1 MTWLIVGLAMFLGI
15 HLMKALGL
23 RGAFAGALGEGA
35 YKLAYTAIAVIG
47 LGLVIYG
54 KVLAHPSPIIWSPP
68 VWSRHLALTL
78 VPIAFVL
85 LVSAYAPG
93 HIRRLVRHPMT
104 AAVIL
109 WSGAHLMAN
118 GELSALVLFG
128 SFLVWSVITFVAAW
142 AREPAPAPV
151 QGWGGDLTAIIL
163 GALAAA
169 LILRFHVNLFGVGV
183 LN

>member
-1 MTWLIVGLAMFLGI
+1 MTWLIVGLAMFLGV
-15 HLMKALGL
+15 HLIKALGL

-35 YKLAYTAIAVIG
+35 YKLAYTAVAVIG
-47 LGLVIYG
+47 LGLIIYG
-54 KVLAHPSPIIWSPP
+54 KIQAHPSEIIWSPP
-68 VWSRHLALTL
+68 IWSRHLALTL

-93 HIRRLVRHPMT
+93 HIRRLARHPMT

-109 WSGAHLMAN
+109 WSAAHLMAN
-118 GELSALVLFG
+118 GELSALILFG
-128 SFLVWSVITFVAAW
+128 GFFVWSVIAYVAAW
-142 AREPAPAPV
+142 IREPAPAAV
-151 QGWGGDLTAIIL
+151 EGWGGDLTAIVL